1 MDLTIEGLR
10 IVQMHLFGDVKFL
23 DLLVTLMIVDI
34 GTGVAKAIKEGKL
47 LSRTAWYGFA
57 RKIGAFAMIVVANVI
72 DVILSL
78 NGVLAFSSVLFY
90 IANEGLS
97 IVENLSQMGVP
108 VPKAIQDRLHVI
120 QVENDNVK
128 GEDK

>member
-1 MDLTIEGLR
+1 MELSIEGLEV
-10 IVQMHLFGDVKFL
+10 VQTYLFGDLKFL
-23 DLLVTLMIVDI
+23 DLLVTLMLVDI

-47 LSRTAWYGFA
+47 LSRTAWYGYA

-72 DVILSL
+72 DQILSL

-108 VPKAIQDRLHVI
+108 VPKAIQDKLHVI
-120 QVENDNVK
+120 QDENDNDI